1 MSEDEW
7 IEIKIVREWNTSEI
21 IELYRQG
28 NWWNEEWNK
37 EGIAPLISGSFIF
50 AVAYSVKLDKAV
62 GMGRV
67 ISDGASDGYIQDLVI
82 LKEYRGMGLGKKL
95 LKSLVD
101 ESVKRGLSW
110 IGLIAEPETEDFYR
124 MEGFE
129 IMKQHI
135 PMIYTGW

>member
-1 MSEDEW
+1 MPDDEK
-7 IEIKIVREWNTSEI
+7 IEIRFVEEWNTSEI

-28 NWWNEEWNK
+28 NWWKEEWDK
-37 EGIAPLISGSFIF
+37 MGILPLISGSFLF
-50 AVAYSVKLDKAV
+50 AVAYSVRQNKAV

-67 ISDGASDGYIQDLVI
+67 ISDGVSDGYIQDLVI
-82 LKEYRGMGLGKKL
+82 LKDYRGKGLGKTV

-110 IGLIAEPETEDFYR
+110 IGLIAEPDTEDFYR

-129 IMKQHI
+129 IMNGHT
-135 PMIYTGW
+135 PMIYTRW